1 MAGENNVQ
9 DVPKWKIALAV
20 GTPVAIGIAIA
31 WYYKN
36 KPSEPGDSPEEHP
49 TMVDP
54 DRTDVE
60 SIMSETSVL
69 TEFVKVWMLRIL
81 LFHHF
86 VISNFLSR
94 SNH

>member
-20 GTPVAIGIAIA
+20 GAPVAIGVAVL

-36 KPSEPGDSPEEHP
+36 KQSESGDSPEERP
-49 TMVDP
+49 KMVDP

-60 SIMSETSVL
+60 SVMSETSVL
-69 TEFVKVWMLRIL
+69 TEFVRV
-81 LFHHF
+81 
-86 VISNFLSR
+86 S
-94 SNH
+94 

>member
-20 GTPVAIGIAIA
+20 GAPVAIGVAVL

-36 KPSEPGDSPEEHP
+36 KQSEPGDSPEERP
-49 TMVDP
+49 KMVDP

-60 SIMSETSVL
+60 SVTSETSVL
-69 TEFVKVWMLRIL
+69 TEFVRV
-81 LFHHF
+81 
-86 VISNFLSR
+86 S
-94 SNH
+94 

>member
-20 GTPVAIGIAIA
+20 GAPVAIGVAVL

-36 KPSEPGDSPEEHP
+36 KQPEPGDPPEEHP
-49 TMVDP
+49 KMVDP

-60 SIMSETSVL
+60 SVMSETSLL
-69 TEFVKVWMLRIL
+69 TELVKVSRLMQIL
-81 LFHHF
+81 INLF
-86 VISNFLSR
+86 V
-94 SNH
+94 